1 MVEYTRELLN
11 SNCHIGWII
20 TLVSRTITLIES
32 RILKDYATIKGK
44 TKMIYNLTTERDIRY
59 ISIEIMKNNKNKYDI
74 ELSWKIAMDMIV
86 RELKKVFIDSNIYYN
101 NKEILDISDEINI
114 HRLIIVDWG

>member
-20 TLVSRTITLIES
+20 TLVSRAITLIES

-44 TKMIYNLTTERDIRY
+44 TKIIYNLTTERDIRY
-59 ISIEIMKNNKNKYDI
+59 ISIEIMKNNKKKYDI

>member
-44 TKMIYNLTTERDIRY
+44 TKMIYNLTTERD
-59 ISIEIMKNNKNKYDI
+59 
-74 ELSWKIAMDMIV
+74 MI
-86 RELKKVFIDSNIYYN
+86 D
-101 NKEILDISDEINI
+101 
-114 HRLIIVDWG
+114 

>member
-11 SNCHIGWII
+11 SKCHIGWII
-20 TLVSRTITLIES
+20 TLVSRAITLIES

-44 TKMIYNLTTERDIRY
+44 TKIIYNLTTERDIRY

>member
-20 TLVSRTITLIES
+20 TLVSRAITLIES

-44 TKMIYNLTTERDIRY
+44 TKIIYNLTTERDIRY

>member
-59 ISIEIMKNNKNKYDI
+59 ISIEIMKNNKKKYDI

>member
-20 TLVSRTITLIES
+20 TLVSRAITLIES
-32 RILKDYATIKGK
+32 RILKDYAKIKGK
-44 TKMIYNLTTERDIRY
+44 TKIIYNLTTERDIRY

>member
-44 TKMIYNLTTERDIRY
+44 TKIIYNLTTERDIRY